1 MIQKRRLDTIMGIL
15 KEEGMADV
23 KTLSQRLEVTEKTV
37 RLDLKELENQ
47 NLLERV
53 HGGAVLKTQEL
64 SLGYKDSSHRT
75 SHLEQKQVIA
85 RRALTLIEEND
96 VILLDDGS
104 TTQEVAKLLG
114 DFRVTVLTNDLLI
127 VNELMYKPNITLY
140 IIGGL
145 VRRDSDSY
153 IVTGE
158 DAIQFLKKYRVSK
171 LFLGTSTVDVKE
183 GLMIFNYGDNFTKRA
198 FIDAADRVV
207 CLADSSKF
215 DRTAFTKVARLNEVD
230 TFITDSGLS
239 QEVIRR
245 YEGLG
250 REIIVA

>member
-47 NLLERV
+47 NFLERV

-64 SLGYKDSSHRT
+64 SLGYKDSSRRT
-75 SHLEQKQVIA
+75 SHLEQVIA

-153 IVTGE
+153 IVTGC
-158 DAIQFLKKYRVSK
+158 DPVP
-171 LFLGTSTVDVKE
+171 
-183 GLMIFNYGDNFTKRA
+183 
-198 FIDAADRVV
+198 
-207 CLADSSKF
+207 
-215 DRTAFTKVARLNEVD
+215 
-230 TFITDSGLS
+230 
-239 QEVIRR
+239 
-245 YEGLG
+245 
-250 REIIVA
+250 

>member
-1 MIQKRRLDTIMGIL
+1 M
-15 KEEGMADV
+15 
-23 KTLSQRLEVTEKTV
+23 
-37 RLDLKELENQ
+37 
-47 NLLERV
+47 
-53 HGGAVLKTQEL
+53 
-64 SLGYKDSSHRT
+64 
-75 SHLEQKQVIA
+75 
-85 RRALTLIEEND
+85 
-96 VILLDDGS
+96 ILLDDGS
-104 TTQEVAKLLG
+104 TTQELANLLG

-127 VNELMYKPNITLY
+127 VNELMYKPNVTLY

-171 LFLGTSTVDVKE
+171 LFLGTSTVDTKE

-198 FIDAADRVV
+198 FIDAADQVI

-215 DRTAFTKVARLNEVD
+215 ERTAFTKVARLDDVD
-230 TFITDSGLS
+230 TFVTDSGLD
-239 QEVIRR
+239 QDVIDR

-250 REIIVA
+250 KKLIVV

>member
-64 SLGYKDSSHRT
+64 SLGYKDSSRRT
-75 SHLEQKQVIA
+75 SYLEQKQVIA

>member
-64 SLGYKDSSHRT
+64 SLGYKDSSRRT

-85 RRALTLIEEND
+85 RRALTLIEEN
-96 VILLDDGS
+96 DGS